1 MRTRSLSTFTP
12 LHDQEEEEEEEAVDI
27 ANGICVRHVTFGA
40 TVIEMEI

>member
-12 LHDQEEEEEEEAVDI
+12 LHDQEEEEEEAVDI